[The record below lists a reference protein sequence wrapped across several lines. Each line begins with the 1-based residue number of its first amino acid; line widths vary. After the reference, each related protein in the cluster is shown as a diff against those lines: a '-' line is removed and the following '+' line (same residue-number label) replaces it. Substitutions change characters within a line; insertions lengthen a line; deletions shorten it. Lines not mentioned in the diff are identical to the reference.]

1 MKHGKKPVLFSYTFL
16 LSWVEELT
24 PKETE
29 DSIMALSR
37 AMLKSMGLTEEQV
50 SAIVEANSESLEG
63 LKAERDKYKADAEKL
78 PEVQKELKEA
88 QDAAKKS
95 GDAAKIQKDFDDYKA
110 EVQARETKSKKE
122 SALRKVAK
130 DAGLTDAGIA
140 KAVKYQDFTK
150 IELDDN
156 GEIKDAKDLMKSL
169 KEEWPEHLI
178 KDGAHGAN
186 TPTPP
191 GGNGGGDS
199 GNSRAAQLY
208 KEHYATLYGQQ
219 NDTQKG
225 DNNK

>member
-1 MKHGKKPVLFSYTFL
+1 
-16 LSWVEELT
+16 
-24 PKETE
+24 
-29 DSIMALSR
+29 MALKREFLAALGIEESKIQPIID
-37 AMLKSMGLTEEQV
+37 AHIETVDALKKERDTY
-50 SAIVEANSESLEG
+50 
-63 LKAERDKYKADAEKL
+63 KAEADKL
-78 PEVQKELKEA
+78 PGVQAELEKA
-88 QDAAKKS
+88 QAAAKDS

-110 EVQARETKSKKE
+110 EVQARETKAKKE

-150 IELDDN
+150 IELDDK

-169 KEEWPEHLI
+169 KEEWPEHLN
-178 KDGAHGAN
+178 KEGAHGAD

-225 DNNK
+225 ENNK